1 MEPPNALSTIIYID
15 HECTKYPLNL
25 NVEGDVF
32 NFSLEYNSGSYFKK
46 IPLNEIKDKESK
58 PIFLSQTPKDFI
70 NFLLKLSE
78 MKKISLVKKENLI
91 IIKFE
96 IEMMF
101 KKHEIEIELKDKN
114 SEIIEKELK
123 QLKEENEEL
132 KKRILNLET
141 EMEKIKNKLKDNEKT
156 NYLNAGNKSVIMQE
170 NEFNIIN
177 LGIKNRINKKI
188 KEIKKIYQATIDG
201 DTSSDFHS
209 KCDNIPNT
217 LILFKTEGNR
227 RFGGFTTI
235 PWTSEEN
242 GKYLDDKNAF
252 LFSIDK
258 QRIYPLKSNE
268 KGVYHHKNYGPC
280 FRNESCWDIYIY
292 DHCIEN
298 KSFYTNESSTYSSYN
313 YNGDNNALSE
323 SNGSYIYLAEYEVFQ
338 VIFE

>member
-32 NFSLEYNSGSYFKK
+32 NFSLEYNSGSYSKK
-46 IPLNEIKDKESK
+46 LPLNEIKDKESK

-177 LGIKNRINKKI
+177 LGIKNRINKQI
-188 KEIKKIYQATIDG
+188 KEIKKIYQATLDG
-201 DTSSDFHS
+201 DASSDFHS

-217 LILFKTEGNR
+217 LILFKTEGKR

-258 QRIYPLKSNE
+258 QRIYPLKSN
-268 KGVYHHKNYGPC
+268 KKAVYHHKNYGPC

-298 KSFYTNESSTYSSYN
+298 KQFLTNESSTYSSYN

-323 SNGSYIYLAEYEVFQ
+323 SNGSNIYLTEYEVFQ

>member
-1 MEPPNALSTIIYID
+1 
-15 HECTKYPLNL
+15 
-25 NVEGDVF
+25 
-32 NFSLEYNSGSYFKK
+32 
-46 IPLNEIKDKESK
+46 
-58 PIFLSQTPKDFI
+58 
-70 NFLLKLSE
+70 
-78 MKKISLVKKENLI
+78 
-91 IIKFE
+91 
-96 IEMMF
+96 
-101 KKHEIEIELKDKN
+101 
-114 SEIIEKELK
+114 
-123 QLKEENEEL
+123 
-132 KKRILNLET
+132 
-141 EMEKIKNKLKDNEKT
+141 MEKIKNKLKDNEKT

-298 KSFYTNESSTYSSYN
+298 KQFLTNESSTYSSYN

-323 SNGSYIYLAEYEVFQ
+323 SNGSNIYLTEYEVFQ

>member
-1 MEPPNALSTIIYID
+1 
-15 HECTKYPLNL
+15 
-25 NVEGDVF
+25 
-32 NFSLEYNSGSYFKK
+32 
-46 IPLNEIKDKESK
+46 
-58 PIFLSQTPKDFI
+58 
-70 NFLLKLSE
+70 
-78 MKKISLVKKENLI
+78 
-91 IIKFE
+91 
-96 IEMMF
+96 
-101 KKHEIEIELKDKN
+101 
-114 SEIIEKELK
+114 
-123 QLKEENEEL
+123 
-132 KKRILNLET
+132 
-141 EMEKIKNKLKDNEKT
+141 MEKIKNKLKDNEKI

-217 LILFKTEGNR
+217 LILFKTEGKR

-242 GKYLDDKNAF
+242 EKFLDDKNAF
-252 LFSIDK
+252 LFSSDK
-258 QRIYPLKSNE
+258 QRIYPLKGN
-268 KGVYHHKNYGPC
+268 KKAVYHLKNYGPC
-280 FRNESCWDIYIY
+280 FRNESCWDIHIN

-298 KSFYTNESSTYSSYN
+298 KSFYTTESSTYSSYN

-323 SNGSYIYLAEYEVFQ
+323 SNGSNIYLTEYEVFQ